1 VFSALADLDL
11 DLTQRLQC
19 QTHAPK
25 NDWMYKPSTLVM
37 DSSRTLALLDASS
50 VTP

>member
-1 VFSALADLDL
+1 VFSALADLDFDTEDVEL
-11 DLTQRLQC
+11 GP
-19 QTHAPK
+19 THAPK